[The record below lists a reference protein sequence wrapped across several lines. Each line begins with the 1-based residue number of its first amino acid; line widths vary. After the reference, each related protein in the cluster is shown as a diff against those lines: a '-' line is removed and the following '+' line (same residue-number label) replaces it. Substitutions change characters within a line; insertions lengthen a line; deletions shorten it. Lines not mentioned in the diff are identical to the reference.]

1 MDTPAVPRRI
11 RHRRQ
16 NRGVHLDTALFLAA
30 AGFAGG
36 LVDSVVGGGGVIT
49 LPALLLAG
57 VPVQLSLGTNKVA
70 GTCGSLTAT
79 TVFARAGRID
89 RPLLRAVVLP
99 VVGAAALGAFA
110 ASHLQ
115 AGVLRVL
122 VIVAVLLAATW
133 AALRPVGD
141 DSPKVAPGAA
151 AKLVAAAAI
160 IAIGFYDG
168 VLGPGTGLFIF
179 AVLVALDHLPFVEAA
194 GTGRALNLASNV
206 GALVVFAALGRV
218 DFGIGLAMGA
228 GVVLGA
234 RTGAGLTIRR
244 GAQFV
249 RPMLV
254 LAALLIVARLLLQL
268 GGQ

>member
-1 MDTPAVPRRI
+1 M
-11 RHRRQ
+11 
-16 NRGVHLDTALFLAA
+16 
-30 AGFAGG
+30 
-36 LVDSVVGGGGVIT
+36 DSVVGGGGVIT

-79 TVFARAGRID
+79 TVFARAGRVNRSI
-89 RPLLRAVVLP
+89 LWSVLVP

-122 VIVAVLLAATW
+122 VIVAVLLAASW
-133 AALRPVGD
+133 AALRPVAD
-141 DSPKVAPGAA
+141 DDLPKVPPGRPMRLLAA
-151 AKLVAAAAI
+151 VLVVV
-160 IAIGFYDG
+160 IGFYDG
-168 VLGPGTGLFIF
+168 VLGPGTGLFFF
-179 AVLVALDHLPFVEAA
+179 AVLVALDHLPFVESA

-206 GALVVFAALGRV
+206 GALLVFAALGRV
-218 DFGIGLAMGA
+218 DFLMGLVMGA

-234 RTGAGLTIRR
+234 RTGAGLTISR
-244 GAQFV
+244 GARFV

-254 LAALLIVARLLLQL
+254 LAALLIVGRLVLQL
-268 GGQ
+268 SGH

>member
-1 MDTPAVPRRI
+1 MHI
-11 RHRRQ
+11 E
-16 NRGVHLDTALFLAA
+16 TALFLAA
-30 AGFAGG
+30 AGFLGG

-89 RPLLRAVVLP
+89 RSLLQVVLVP
-99 VVGAAALGAFA
+99 TVIAAGAGAYT
-110 ASHLQ
+110 ASRLQ
-115 AGVLRVL
+115 PGALRVL
-122 VIVAVLLAATW
+122 VIVAVLAAAGW
-133 AALRPVGD
+133 AALRPV
-141 DSPKVAPGAA
+141 SEHAPRPRPPRVMR
-151 AKLVAAAAI
+151 VAAGVLVVG
-160 IAIGFYDG
+160 IGFYDG
-168 VLGPGTGLFIF
+168 ILGPGTGLFLF
-179 AVLVALDHLPFVEAA
+179 AVLVALDRLVFVDAA

-218 DFGIGLAMGA
+218 DFVMGLVMGV

-244 GAQFV
+244 GAAFV

-254 LAALLIVARLLLQL
+254 LAAVLIVARLLLQL
-268 GGQ
+268 SGR